1 MKKKIRTQNKTN
13 EYEFLYELQ
22 ALNDSFEE
30 LKSAVRDEIL
40 DPLEALL
47 AKWILDPLEAFL
59 ERHERKG

>member
-1 MKKKIRTQNKTN
+1 MKKKVRAQNKAN

-22 ALNDSFEE
+22 ALNDTFEE
-30 LKSAVRDEIL
+30 LKSAVL